1 MVGRKTEKVAKLL
14 SNQSIQHL
22 IQQGI
27 LVQLKKL
34 QPKICEIKSESDTTT
49 TTAKLPNNT
58 NNEDI
63 EKNNIKTVKLETVQ
77 GSTCPKFIV
86 EDEF

>member
-34 QPKICEIKSESDTTT
+34 QPKICEIKSESDTATT
-49 TTAKLPNNT
+49 EKLPNNA

-77 GSTCPKFIV
+77 GSTCPNFIV

>member
-34 QPKICEIKSESDTTT
+34 QPKICEIETESDTTT
-49 TTAKLPNNT
+49 TEKLPNNA

-77 GSTCPKFIV
+77 GSTCPNFIV